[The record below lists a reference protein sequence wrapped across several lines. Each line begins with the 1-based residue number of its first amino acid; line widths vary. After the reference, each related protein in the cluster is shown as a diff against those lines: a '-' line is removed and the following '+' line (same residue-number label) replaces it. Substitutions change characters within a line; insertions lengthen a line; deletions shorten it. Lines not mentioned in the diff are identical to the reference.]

1 MTIYVDMFQFV
12 TLSQS
17 HINMHVQPLT
27 LINSF
32 NPIGGSGWCTLITD
46 PQALVA
52 ATIVVILVLAVM
64 KCCKPE
70 NSAILNR
77 TNNRAH

>member
-1 MTIYVDMFQFV
+1 MRA
-12 TLSQS
+12 
-17 HINMHVQPLT
+17 LT

-32 NPIGGSGWCTLITD
+32 NPIGGSGWWILIND
-46 PQALVA
+46 PQAIVA

-64 KCCKPE
+64 KFRKPE

-77 TNNRAH
+77 TNNRAHLI